1 MKFILSLITDSITLD
16 FRTLLI
22 KEWSLYKK
30 FVFIFT
36 KYGLLIK
43 HFFMK
48 FRLGDDFVYFDGK
61 KIFYD
66 SRYGLAG
73 YQRVN
78 CSHRKLIKD
87 IADIKDAKVI
97 IDVGAN
103 VGFFSMLCREL
114 YSKSKIYA
122 FEPVSKTFSC
132 LEKNFKDDKN
142 TEVFNLALSDSRG
155 NGKMCFS
162 EENSA
167 VSSLSE
173 GGNVDVEI
181 TTLDYFFK
189 DKHIDKVDILK
200 IDTEGFENYVLKGA
214 EETLR
219 KVKYIFM
226 EVTIETNKNYTI
238 SSLFKLLSTDEYDF
252 QILGFRNFSNKGEG
266 RFEVM
271 DIVLENIFFNKIQ

>member
-1 MKFILSLITDSITLD
+1 
-16 FRTLLI
+16 
-22 KEWSLYKK
+22 
-30 FVFIFT
+30 
-36 KYGLLIK
+36 
-43 HFFMK
+43 MK

-142 TEVFNLALSDSRG
+142 TEVINTALSDHQGS
-155 NGKMCFS
+155 GKMTFR

-167 VSSLSE
+167 VSSLSKE
-173 GGNVDVEI
+173 GNVDVEI
-181 TTLDYFFK
+181 TTLDYFLK
-189 DKHIDKVDILK
+189 DNNINRVDILK
-200 IDTEGFENYVLKGA
+200 IDTESFENYVLKGA
-214 EETLR
+214 EDTLK
-219 KVKYIFM
+219 KVKYILM
-226 EVTIETNKNYTI
+226 EVTIANNKNYTI
-238 SSLFKLLSTDEYDF
+238 SSLFKLLSSENFNF
-252 QILGFRNFSNKGEG
+252 QILGYRNFSNRGEG
-266 RFEVM
+266 PVSIM
-271 DIVLENIFFNKIQ
+271 DVILENVLLKSGGDKNGLINSNNNKK